1 MTPEILYEDSHLV
14 VVNKPAGVLTIPD
27 RWDKT
32 KVSLLGI
39 LNETLSSSL
48 RLVHRLDKE
57 TSGLILFAKDVES
70 QREISRQFENHEIL
84 KTYVALVEGEVQ
96 SPSGKIELPLEEDP
110 QHLGMTRVDE
120 KRGKPSATSYEV
132 MEKFRGFTLLR
143 IHPLSGRTHQIRV
156 HLAAIGTP
164 LAVDGLY
171 GRRPAILLSELKPKF
186 KKKNEGE
193 KPLISRL
200 TLHAGGLHF
209 KNMDGREIT
218 LEASLPK
225 DFTVTLKYLRKF
237 KSVSLLPHKGFF

>member
-1 MTPEILYEDSHLV
+1 MRPEILYEDSHLV

-32 KVSLLGI
+32 KISLLGI
-39 LNETLSSSL
+39 LNETLRSSL

-84 KTYVALVEGEVQ
+84 KTYVALVEGEVKE
-96 SPSGKIELPLEEDP
+96 PSGKIELPLEEDP

-120 KRGKPSATSYEV
+120 KRGKPSITSYEV
-132 MEKFRGFTLLR
+132 MEKFRSFTLLR

-156 HLAAIGTP
+156 HLAAIGYP

-171 GRRPAILLSELKPKF
+171 GRCPAIFLSELKPKF

-218 LEASLPK
+218 LETPLPK

-237 KSVSLLPHKGFF
+237 RSVSLRPRKGFF